1 MFRITY
7 KEQYSENVFRIDVE
21 APLIARS
28 RKAGHFVIVRV
39 DEGGERIPLTI
50 SDSDTR
56 KGTIML
62 VVQQVGVSTRK
73 LCALNVGDEI
83 ADVVGPLGQA
93 TKIENFGTVVCAG
106 GGVGVAPM
114 LPIIKALKEKGNRV
128 VSVLAGRTKELII
141 LEDMVRESSDEVII
155 MTDDG
160 SYGEKGLVTAGIER
174 VILREKVDK
183 CFAIGPAVMMKFCC
197 LLTKKYNIPTDVSLN
212 TIMVDGTGMC
222 GACRVTVGGK
232 TRFVCVD
239 GPEFDGHE
247 VDFDEMMKRMKAY
260 RSEELGVRS
269 EELGVN
275 HTPPSLRDTPSIL
288 EGESDTP
295 VDVRSEKAP
304 QPPKGEER
312 LEVIGYR
319 LEKPSPETNSQFS
332 TLNSQFSNTNDT
344 RDAQWRQDLRKAMKP
359 KERMAIERVVMP
371 ELEPRYRAT
380 KLREEVNQGLTPEQA
395 QREASRCLDCNNPG
409 CVSGC
414 PVSIDIP
421 SFIKN
426 IERGDT
432 AEAARVLRKYSA
444 LPAVCGRVCPQ
455 EKQCE
460 AQCIHLK
467 TGGQPVAIGYLERFA
482 ADRGVSHT
490 PEAPQPPKGEEAPQP
505 PKGEET
511 LNYQL
516 STINYQFPPKGERIA
531 VVGSGPAGL
540 SFAGEMVQRGYD
552 VTVFEALHE
561 IGGVLKYGIPEY
573 RLPNSIVE
581 REIESLK
588 ESGVK
593 FVTDCVI
600 GKTITVDELKE
611 QGFKGVFVASGA
623 GLPNFMNIPGEN
635 LINVLSS
642 NEYLTRVNLMDASN
656 EATDTPVPH
665 GKRVAVIGGGNTAMD
680 SVRTALRLGAERA
693 MIIYRRSE
701 AEMPAR
707 AEEVKHAKEEGVE
720 FLTLHN
726 PIEYHGD
733 EDGRVRQIV
742 LQKME
747 LGEPDQSGRR
757 SPVPIEGATEVLDV
771 DLVIVAVG
779 VSPNPIVPRSVQ
791 GLELGRKNTICVNEQ
806 MESNIPM
813 LFAGGDIVRGG
824 ATVILAM
831 GDGKRAAK
839 AMDEKLKRRRIDN

>member
-1 MFRITY
+1 
-7 KEQYSENVFRIDVE
+7 
-21 APLIARS
+21 
-28 RKAGHFVIVRV
+28 
-39 DEGGERIPLTI
+39 
-50 SDSDTR
+50 
-56 KGTIML
+56 
-62 VVQQVGVSTRK
+62 VGVSTRK

-288 EGESDTP
+288 EGESATP
-295 VDVRSEKAP
+295 VDVRSEEAP
-304 QPPKGEER
+304 QPPKGEE
-312 LEVIGYR
+312 
-319 LEKPSPETNSQFS
+319 

-414 PVSIDIP
+414 PVGIDIP

-432 AEAARVLRKYSA
+432 AEAARVLHKYSA

-482 ADRGVSHT
+482 ADWK
-490 PEAPQPPKGEEAPQP
+490 PQAPRP

-511 LNYQL
+511 LNSQL

-581 REIESLK
+581 QEIESLK

-733 EDGRVRQIV
+733 ENGRVRQIV

-779 VSPNPIVPRSVQ
+779 VSPNPIVPRSVE

-839 AMDEKLKRRRIDN
+839 AMDEKLKRN